1 MLSEKSLPENCDSI
15 DVVLAPGS
23 EQFYLCIK
31 CGSEIPN
38 STSSCSTC
46 HHQYKTS
53 PDLKTMYNVPNG
65 HIENIPS
72 IKLGKIIGVNSNSY
86 SSIKKVLCNLISQ
99 TESDERTWIRVG
111 FDDVPYRIAKEQ
123 IDNTAKCL

>member
-1 MLSEKSLPENCDSI
+1 
-15 DVVLAPGS
+15 
-23 EQFYLCIK
+23 
-31 CGSEIPN
+31 
-38 STSSCSTC
+38 
-46 HHQYKTS
+46 
-53 PDLKTMYNVPNG
+53 MYNVPNG
-65 HIENIPS
+65 HLENIPS